1 MRHLAKGRKF
11 HRKRGDRKAFIKSL
25 ISNLAFYQKIET
37 TEPRAKEIKKI
48 MEKAVTLA
56 KKQNL
61 ASLKLLIAR
70 FGEKAAFE
78 IFHKIAPKCQK
89 RSGGYLRII
98 RSPRLRKRDAAK
110 MVIIEFVD

>member
-11 HRKRGDRKAFIKSL
+11 HRKRGDRRAFIKSL

-56 KKQNL
+56 KKQDL

-78 IFHKIAPKCQK
+78 IFHKIAPKFQK

-110 MVIIEFVD
+110 MVIIEFVG